1 MESYQDNF
9 NKKLN
14 FATNPYG
21 KLLKSTHLIFL
32 DPLSN
37 NMISPNWNSNRK
49 FLSIVLFCNK

>member
-1 MESYQDNF
+1 MGKYLSFLTFSVPVTEGYQDNF

-37 NMISPNWNSNRK
+37 KMISPN
-49 FLSIVLFCNK
+49 